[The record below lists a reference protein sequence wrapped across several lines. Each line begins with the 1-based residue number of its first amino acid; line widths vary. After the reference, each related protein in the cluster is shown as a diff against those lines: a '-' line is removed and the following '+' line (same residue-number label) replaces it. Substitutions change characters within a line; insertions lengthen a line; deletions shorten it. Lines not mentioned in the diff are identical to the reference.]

1 MSRKNNVNPDYYKQR
16 GRDRVNEDVVGGKG
30 AKTATEREIEQA
42 AKAAERARERER
54 QTRDAVEEEAAKKAG
69 GKKGKGKSN

>member
-1 MSRKNNVNPDYYKQR
+1 MSKKNNVNPDYYKVR

-30 AKTATEREIEQA
+30 APSSRGDIERA

-54 QTRDAVEEEAAKKAG
+54 QAIEGAEKQLDREQKP
-69 GKKGKGKSN
+69 